1 MTLGPDL
8 TPAALLGSQTPG
20 DDTRMVPLRVVG
32 RPEYGTL
39 PPADPQAG
47 VAALYIHV
55 PFCSTKCHYCDFY
68 SVAGKLEQSEAYL
81 DALAREIQMSV
92 SHFGKPRPETIFIG
106 GGTPTLLAAGH
117 LERLLGLIRE
127 AADLS
132 LLTEFTVEA
141 NPNTFDQER
150 ARVSAAGGGLG
161 GVNRISFGAQ
171 SFVAGELAV
180 LQRDHD
186 PENVVAAVEIA
197 RQNGIRNINLDL
209 IFGTPGQTLDSWD
222 YSLRRALALQPDHL
236 SCYSLT
242 YEPQTAMTARL
253 RAGEFAALDESLE
266 LAIFQHTYDTLRH
279 AGFERYEVSNYARR
293 PPPHNVGVP
302 PAPPKKSAFSIQHSA
317 FSMRCRHNLHYWKGS
332 NYLGWGPAAAS
343 GYEGWHWK
351 NIPSLNHYLVALSAG
366 ASKGEAQQAVL
377 PLTQVEHLPPVQR
390 AGELLMLWFRL
401 TEGVN
406 FAEFQ
411 ARTGVDLRPR
421 LEPIL
426 KRYEGLEFFAP
437 TEDGKG
443 VRMTD
448 KAVPVSD
455 ALLREMLGAFRKQ

>member
-8 TPAALLGSQTPG
+8 TPAAAPKSQPPA
-20 DDTRMVPLRVVG
+20 DMPRVVALSAAV
-32 RPEYGTL
+32 RPDYGIL
-39 PPADPQAG
+39 PPADPQAR
-47 VAALYIHV
+47 VAALYLHV

-68 SVAGKLEQSEAYL
+68 SVAGKLEQTQAYL
-81 DALAREIQMSV
+81 DALAREIRISV

-106 GGTPTLLAAGH
+106 GGTPTLLAAEH
-117 LERLLGLIRE
+117 LERLLNLIRG

-132 LLTEFTVEA
+132 DLAEFTVEA
-141 NPNTFDQER
+141 NPNTFDPAR
-150 ARVSAAGGGLG
+150 AKVLATS

-171 SFVAGELAV
+171 SFVAAELAI

-197 RQNGIRNINLDL
+197 RQHGLANINLDL
-209 IFGTPGQTLDSWD
+209 IFGTPGQTLDSWN
-222 YSLRRALALQPDHL
+222 YSLGRALALRPDHL

-253 RAGEFAALDESLE
+253 RSGEFTPLDESLE

-279 AGFERYEVSNYARR
+279 AGFERYEVSNYARA
-293 PPPHNVGVP
+293 GQGG
-302 PAPPKKSAFSIQHSA
+302 KW
-317 FSMRCRHNLHYWKGS
+317 RCRHNLHYWKGR

-343 GYEGWHWK
+343 GYQGWHWK
-351 NIPSLNHYLVALSAG
+351 NIPSLNHYLAALSPSAPNG
-366 ASKGEAQQAVL
+366 AVKSGEAEGML
-377 PLTQVEHLPPVQR
+377 PLTQVEHLPPVRR

-401 TEGVN
+401 TDGVN

-426 KRYEGLEFFAP
+426 KRYDGLGFFA
-437 TEDGKG
+437 EIEGG
-443 VRMTD
+443 SGIRMTD

-455 ALLREMLGAFRKQ
+455 ALLREMLTLFR